1 MGRDWALVAPIATSI
16 LICGGAVRISLG
28 LVTNFA
34 DVSRLVRFAQAFLDT
49 FPGESD
55 LPPRLHC

>member
-1 MGRDWALVAPIATSI
+1 MTQVAST
-16 LICGGAVRISLG
+16 GGAVRISLG

-34 DVSRLVRFAQAFLDT
+34 DVYRLMQFAQAFLDS